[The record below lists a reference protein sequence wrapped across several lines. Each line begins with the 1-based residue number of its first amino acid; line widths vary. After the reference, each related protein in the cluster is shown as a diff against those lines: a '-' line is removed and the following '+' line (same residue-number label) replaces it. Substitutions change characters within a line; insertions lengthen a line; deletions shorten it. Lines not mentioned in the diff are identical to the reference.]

1 MIGIFSSDATRLAV
15 TYNGLTLNNPA
26 DAADSTYEINAVA
39 TRPLYDTIEDPSP
52 SGDGAEIYDPRKI
65 KLLIAIDGTIRA
77 QSYAD
82 LYDRIK
88 SLMATFDPA
97 KVAHEN
103 PSTQG
108 FLALDFSVPT
118 ADTTTY
124 PSGLVPSRYYA
135 RAANLYVPA
144 DSEYTA
150 LAAFFRLDLECS
162 DPRRYLQT
170 TSSLTGAGTIDNS
183 KADYRSFPTITITA
197 AGAGSA
203 TYAIGNANTYG
214 TNTLTLNLS
223 GLVNTDVV
231 VVDMAAQTIKKNGV
245 STPSLYVSGS
255 WWSIEPVASNAI
267 TITNPANMTTVTTWR
282 RAFCV

>member
-1 MIGIFSSDATRLAV
+1 MIGIFSADTTRLAV

-52 SGDGAEIYDPRKI
+52 SGDGAEVYDARKV
-65 KLLIAIDGTIRA
+65 KLLLAIDGTIRA

-88 SLMATFDPA
+88 RLMATFDPA
-97 KVAHEN
+97 KVSHEN
-103 PSTQG
+103 ASTQG
-108 FLALDFSVPT
+108 FLPLDFSVPT

-135 RAANLYVPA
+135 RSASLYVPT
-144 DSEYTA
+144 DSEYQGLST
-150 LAAFFRLDLECS
+150 FFRLDLECS

-170 TSSLTGAGTIDNS
+170 TSSQTGAGTIDNS

-203 TYAIGNANTYG
+203 TYAIQNVTAYATKS
-214 TNTLTLNLS
+214 LTLNLS

-231 VVDMAAQTIKKNGV
+231 VVDMAAQTITKNGV
-245 STPSLYVSGS
+245 ATPSLYVSGS
-255 WWSIEPVASNAI
+255 WWAIEPTNSNVI
-267 TITNPANMTTVTTWR
+267 TITNPTNMTTVITWR